1 MMDPLAITTACVA
14 LIDAAAKTSTGILA
28 LVRSCRD
35 AHSDLATI
43 NSELTAL
50 RMVLDLL
57 REDTASTSHETA
69 ISDDVQDLVL
79 SNIDNCTTAL
89 AKVDGVLDN
98 HKSGNRG
105 LVAVRWATMGK
116 MEVAGLRAKLEAN
129 RKSLDL
135 ALHLISG
142 TLTRAVREDTSAT
155 RADVIDIKEL
165 IPQILQRLEAIER
178 LVSSNHV
185 TPVVPG
191 QIDILQRYLDDLT
204 TYADT
209 VCERVASD
217 RYDTDSDCDSWK
229 DREIEGE

>member
-1 MMDPLAITTACVA
+1 MMDPLATTTACVA

-57 REDTASTSHETA
+57 REDTTSASHETA
-69 ISDDVQDLVL
+69 IADDIQDLVL

-142 TLTRAVREDTSAT
+142 TRTRAARGDTSAT
-155 RADVIDIKEL
+155 RADVIDVKEL
-165 IPQILQRLEAIER
+165 IPHSFI
-178 LVSSNHV
+178 
-185 TPVVPG
+185 
-191 QIDILQRYLDDLT
+191 
-204 TYADT
+204 
-209 VCERVASD
+209 
-217 RYDTDSDCDSWK
+217 
-229 DREIEGE
+229 